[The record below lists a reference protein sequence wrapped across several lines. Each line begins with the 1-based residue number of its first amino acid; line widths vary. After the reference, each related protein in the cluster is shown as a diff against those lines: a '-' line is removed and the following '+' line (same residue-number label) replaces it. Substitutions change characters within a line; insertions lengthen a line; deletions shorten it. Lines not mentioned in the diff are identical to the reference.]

1 MLITQ
6 YIAGLIADEI
16 KMNKKDLDSWI
27 KNAGWQMINGY
38 TVAWIVAES
47 KHVWELVLE

>member
-6 YIAGLIADEI
+6 YMAGLIAIEI
-16 KMNKKDLDSWI
+16 KMNKKDLDSWV
-27 KNAGWQMINGY
+27 KNAGWQMISGY

-47 KHVWELVLE
+47 KHGWELA